1 MDINVKLCRLANI
14 DYLIVDVPAYILTEL
29 QAHADTVQQDWS
41 KNLPLNQHLPGHI
54 NHEYAVEPN
63 NVNLD
68 KFVLQVAYKYNEQYN
83 IFSNNKIFSHGLD
96 AMAGPAWMNF
106 QAATEYNPPHT
117 HSGLISWTV
126 WLKIP
131 YTRVTEQTIFPNRPD
146 CLNGAF
152 QFLYPSVSGD
162 IATETIFLDSSYEG
176 KMIMFPSNL
185 MHTVYPFYTSP
196 DYKIS
201 VSGNVFLD
209 TEKLG
214 GNSILLGK

>member
-14 DYLIVDVPAYILTEL
+14 DYVIVDVPDYILAEL
-29 QAHADTVQQDWS
+29 HAQTDTIQQDWT
-41 KNLPLNQHLPGHI
+41 KNTPLNQHLPGHI
-54 NHEYAVEPN
+54 NHEYAMEPN
-63 NVNLD
+63 NPNLD
-68 KFVLQVAYKYNEQYN
+68 KFILQVAYKYNEQYN
-83 IFSNNKIFSHGLD
+83 LLSSNKIFSHGVD
-96 AMAGPAWMNF
+96 AMVGPAWINF
-106 QAATEYNPPHT
+106 QTATEYNPPHN

-131 YTRVTEQTIFPNRPD
+131 YLRAQEQEIFPNRAD

-152 QFLYPSVSGD
+152 QFLYTDATGN
-162 IATETIFLDSSYEG
+162 IATETIFLDPSYEG
-176 KMIMFPSNL
+176 KLVMFPSTF

-201 VSGNVFLD
+201 ISGNIYLD

-214 GNSILLGK
+214 GGSILLGR